1 MIFKKDKN
9 ENVPDKLVTSIK
21 KEVKFLDIVLI
32 LLFGFIMAFTI
43 YIAIMSYRTMYEPT
57 ALITAVF
64 AFVGAECGF
73 AAGITKRKMSLK
85 DREYD
90 KYNEQDNRGH
100 LDETDIEKISDKIID
115 IEQIKQTVSTEK
127 DKDKNNES

>member
-9 ENVPDKLVTSIK
+9 SNAPDKLVTSIK
-21 KEVKFLDIVLI
+21 KEIKFLDVVLI
-32 LLFGFIMAFTI
+32 LLFGFVISFTI

-57 ALITAVF
+57 ALVTAVF

-73 AAGITKRKMSLK
+73 TASITKRKMALK

-90 KYNEQDNRGH
+90 KYDEQNSREH
-100 LDETDIEKISDKIID
+100 IDETDIEKISDKIID
-115 IEQIKQTVSTEK
+115 IEQIKQTVSIEK
-127 DKDKNNES
+127 DKDENNEP